1 MRTASVTL
9 IELEKFCG
17 AAQPGK
23 DRPENTIS
31 VIRAPGSRSNALL
44 GLPGIRPD
52 AESYLH
58 FSRPVDLTLLSKR
71 DIHNA
76 RRILAPPPEYI
87 AAIPADL
94 ATRSNK
100 PHGANP
106 ASKDVPSRPRVDQI
120 GHDLPPA
127 GPLHPVIEGYQPV
140 KTEGPQKPDQRKSTA
155 TLLEEALKTLPTM
168 EAHEL
173 LLQREIAACRN
184 GNKRMQP
191 VSGQPSSGHR
201 RGPAIDR

>member
-52 AESYLH
+52 AEFYLH

-71 DIHNA
+71 AIDNA
-76 RRILAPPPEYI
+76 RKIVAPPPEYI

-94 ATRSNK
+94 AARPIK
-100 PHGANP
+100 PHEGYP
-106 ASKDVPSRPRVDQI
+106 PSKDVPSRPRVDQI
-120 GHDLPPA
+120 GHDLPPT

-173 LLQREIAACRN
+173 LLQREIAACRA
-184 GNKRMQP
+184 GSRRTQP
-191 VSGQPSSGHR
+191 VSRQPSSGPR
-201 RGPAIDR
+201 RGTAIDR